1 MLQTKT
7 IILYVH
13 NVLGKFSLCCILLRE
28 ICENKR
34 PLIEILDDCLYYA
47 HNCGQVSNML
57 QNKRFKKKK
66 MMFLMLPMFPYTT
79 FVPMNE
85 RCAKRLAI
93 RGDGWVNY
101 ESLSM
106 TNGSQPTPTAY
117 NYLHKQ
123 MMSFW
128 YFICFF
134 FSSLQI
140 CVSTALYLSVCP
152 IPVGIIKWVIVHF
165 AWRVGIWG
173 IH

>member
-1 MLQTKT
+1 MRCYKKSNTSY
-7 IILYVH
+7 YVH

-134 FSSLQI
+134 LVLFKFACLLHSIFQ
-140 CVSTALYLSVCP
+140 CVRYPWVLYNE
-152 IPVGIIKWVIVHF
+152 
-165 AWRVGIWG
+165 
-173 IH
+173 